1 MVKTSPAKQET
12 WVQPLGWE
20 DPLEEGMA
28 ICSNVLAWRIF
39 MGRGAWRAAVHRV
52 GCKESDMTERL
63 STAQPQLE
71 KACVQHEDLAKPNI
85 NVTVVQLLGRV

>member
-1 MVKTSPAKQET
+1 MRSSHTATKSSPRLPQLGAFLVAQLVKTSPAKQET

-52 GCKESDMTERL
+52 GCKESDMTE
-63 STAQPQLE
+63 
-71 KACVQHEDLAKPNI
+71 
-85 NVTVVQLLGRV
+85 